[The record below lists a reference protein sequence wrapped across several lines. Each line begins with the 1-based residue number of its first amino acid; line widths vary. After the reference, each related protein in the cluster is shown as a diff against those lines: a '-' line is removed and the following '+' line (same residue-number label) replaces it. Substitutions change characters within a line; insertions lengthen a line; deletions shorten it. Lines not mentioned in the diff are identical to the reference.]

1 MASSLARSL
10 VGMIPS
16 GAMTET
22 TTDTTT
28 QTGETAADPCII
40 VIFGASGDLTKRLLM
55 PAFYNLACDGLFPA
69 NCAIVGIAMDEL
81 TTEQFRGR
89 MSEDIKKFSTRK
101 EFDAQV
107 WDDFVRRLYYT
118 PGKFDDPAAFQRLSE
133 LVTQLDTEY
142 QAQGNILFYMAT
154 PPPVFGMVSTSL
166 EKAGFK

>member
-1 MASSLARSL
+1 RSPKTARTVAPCRAMSQTTL
-10 VGMIPS
+10 TIGEERPT
-16 GAMTET
+16 GAA
-22 TTDTTT
+22 
-28 QTGETAADPCII
+28 GADPCIL

-101 EFDAQV
+101 EFDPAV
-107 WDDFVRRLYYT
+107 WDSFVRRLYYT
-118 PGKFDDPAAFQRLSE
+118 PGKFDDAAAFKRLSD
-133 LVTQLDTEY
+133 LVTQLDSQY

-154 PPPVFGMVSTSL
+154 PPPVFGM
-166 EKAGFK
+166 